1 MFRNYLKIAWR
12 NLLKNKAFSFLNISG
27 LAIGMASALMIMLWV
42 QNEVSYDQFHKNKD
56 YIYEAWNRGVSDGK
70 VQCWDNTPNILGA
83 TLKKDYPEVSDIV
96 RTIAGSFVT
105 AVGDRKFS
113 SAYLIVDPGFL
124 TMFSFPL
131 IQGNPQSALN
141 DIYSIVITEK
151 MATRLFGKD
160 DPMNK
165 QIKIDSNNFTVT
177 GIMKDLPTNTR
188 FGFDYLLSWKMMKK
202 LGWDDEFWDNNRP
215 NTFVQLKP
223 QVNFEALSARIKT
236 ISQIHSKG
244 SVKEEI
250 FLHPL
255 NKWHLYSKFENG
267 KEAGGIIDTVR
278 MFMLIAGFILL
289 IACIN
294 FMNLSTARSEKRAKE
309 VGIRKVSGAY
319 KSALVIQFLGES
331 LLIAF
336 ISGILGLLLVQV
348 FLPSYDIMIGKQ
360 LMLPYLNPYF
370 WLYAFFFI
378 LITGLLAGSYPAFFL
393 SSFKPVSVLKG
404 KFKNSQALITPRRV
418 LVILQFSFAIILIIC
433 TIVVAQQIRFAQ
445 KRNTG
450 YDRSQLVYHFM
461 TGTLTKNYA
470 MVKNELLQSG
480 IATEVNRTSWPLTE
494 IWSDTWDIGWEG
506 KSPYDKTDF
515 DRFSTDGSLVKTA
528 GLKLIEGRDMD
539 LTKFPTDSTA
549 ALLNERALKAMGFKN
564 PIGQLITDNG
574 KTYHVIGVIKDF
586 ILKSPFDPVSP
597 MAIEGSASNTGLWV
611 MNVKLVA
618 GSNAQDNMVK
628 MEKILKKYNPD
639 YPFEYHFV
647 DEEYARKFE
656 DTKRTATLSALF
668 AGLTIVISCLGLFGL
683 ASFMAV
689 QRRKEIGVR
698 KVLGATVLNLWQ
710 LLSKDFIVLVLI
722 SLCIAVPISWYF
734 MQKWLLQFEYRTALS
749 LWIFAS
755 AGLGAILIT
764 LLTISYQSLK
774 AALTNPVSSLRTE

>member
-1 MFRNYLKIAWR
+1 
-12 NLLKNKAFSFLNISG
+12 
-27 LAIGMASALMIMLWV
+27 
-42 QNEVSYDQFHKNKD
+42 
-56 YIYEAWNRGVSDGK
+56 
-70 VQCWDNTPNILGA
+70 
-83 TLKKDYPEVSDIV
+83 
-96 RTIAGSFVT
+96 
-105 AVGDRKFS
+105 
-113 SAYLIVDPGFL
+113 
-124 TMFSFPL
+124 
-131 IQGNPQSALN
+131 
-141 DIYSIVITEK
+141 
-151 MATRLFGKD
+151 
-160 DPMNK
+160 
-165 QIKIDSNNFTVT
+165 
-177 GIMKDLPTNTR
+177 
-188 FGFDYLLSWKMMKK
+188 
-202 LGWDDEFWDNNRP
+202 
-215 NTFVQLKP
+215 
-223 QVNFEALSARIKT
+223 
-236 ISQIHSKG
+236 
-244 SVKEEI
+244 
-250 FLHPL
+250 
-255 NKWHLYSKFENG
+255 LYSKFENG